1 MILQAASAELG
12 ENDSVNGDL
21 EDDISQEVSQEEME
35 KASKIFDIIEENLA
49 EGVGEPLNGITG
61 GLYGE
66 EIFNIYT
73 LGGAPVGHAVT
84 ENKTFTE
91 LAPDTVANATMNI
104 FIDEGETAA
113 AVFEAENPL
122 DKFYELKGDGKIKMD
137 PVGVGKT
144 IKYFFTNIV
153 GTVVSWF
160 T

>member
-1 MILQAASAELG
+1 MILQAASAGLG

-21 EDDISQEVSQEEME
+21 EDDISQEVSQGEME
-35 KASKIFDIIEENLA
+35 KASRIYGVIEENLA

-61 GLYGE
+61 GLYGD

-73 LGGAPVGHAVT
+73 MGGAPICHAVT

-91 LAPDTVANATMNI
+91 LDSGIIANATMNI
-104 FIDEGETAA
+104 FIDEEETAA
-113 AVFEAENPL
+113 AVFDAENPL

-144 IKYFFTNIV
+144 IKYFFTNLV